1 MPVQGAKEQIHR
13 VVVTWQG
20 IKAVPHR
27 FGGAEYRLGDR
38 EIGHVHGNRVVDIP
52 FPKPV
57 RDKVIA
63 DGRAE
68 KHQILPES
76 GWVSVFL
83 REVRDIERA
92 ISLLRVSYDLAVEKR
107 AKRASAT
114 GNDRDQS

>member
-1 MPVQGAKEQIHR
+1 MPVLGAKERIHR

-52 FPKPV
+52 FAKSV
-57 RDKVIA
+57 RDAVIA
-63 DGRAE
+63 EGRAE

-83 REVRDIERA
+83 REAPDVERA
-92 ISLLRVSYDLAVEKR
+92 ISLLRFAYDLAVAKR

-114 GNDRDQS
+114 GNERD